1 MCRYARLEQ
10 VELIGPAG
18 LAALQSARA
27 AIIGVGNIGGQVA
40 PHLAMMGVG
49 LVLVDRDVVSEENL
63 GTQGFADADL
73 GLPKV
78 AARARAIARLN
89 PGCPV
94 EAVHADIARL
104 GLGALCHVDI
114 IFSCLDSRVARV
126 LVNELAW
133 RLGIPW
139 VDGAVDGSGRTSFG
153 HVAAYGSTPEAPCY
167 LCPHDR
173 TSLRI
178 MLEEEKPEGCPAWRG
193 NGGGS
198 PSLPTLAM
206 SATGAAVAAGQVVW
220 GLKLL
225 LGRREE
231 VVGRKLCVDL
241 DCGHLSTHA
250 LQRNPTC
257 LFHHRALPL
266 TPVGRPVGGVTVG
279 ETFAMAQQQLGEGAS
294 LQLHRA
300 SVVMDMRCPACARVC
315 RPYRVLEA
323 MTADEA
329 RCDCGA
335 LMQPTAPGLVDRFT
349 EAEAPPFLDRTWA
362 ELGLPE
368 EDVVTATALEPG
380 RAIHLLFSPRAAGGA
395 T

>member
-10 VELIGPAG
+10 VEMIGRAG

-27 AIIGVGNIGGQVA
+27 AIVGVGNIGGQVA
-40 PHLAMMGVG
+40 PHLAMIGVG

-78 AARARAIARLN
+78 EARVRALARLN
-89 PGCPV
+89 PTCRIEPIF
-94 EAVHADIARL
+94 ADARRL
-104 GLGALCHVDI
+104 GLGALRDVDI
-114 IFSCLDSRVARV
+114 IFSCLDSRGARII
-126 LVNELAW
+126 VNELAG

-167 LCPHDR
+167 LCPHDHH
-173 TSLRI
+173 SLRI
-178 MLEEEKPEGCPAWRG
+178 MLEEEKSEGCPAWRWG
-193 NGGGS
+193 AEG
-198 PSLPTLAM
+198 PPTFPTLAT
-206 SATGAAVAAGQVVW
+206 SATGAAVAAAQVIW

-225 LGRREE
+225 LGRRKE

-241 DCGHLSTHA
+241 DFGHLSTHG
-250 LQRNPTC
+250 LERNPAC
-257 LFHHRALPL
+257 VFDHRAFPL

-279 ETFAMAQQQLGEGAS
+279 ETFEMAEQQVGEGAT

-300 SVVMDMRCPACARVC
+300 SVVTDMRCPACAHVC
-315 RPYRVLEA
+315 CPYRVLEA
-323 MTADEA
+323 MTAAEA

-335 LMQPTAPGLVDRFT
+335 LMQPTAPGILDRFT
-349 EAEAPPFLDRTWA
+349 EAEAPPFLDRTWG

-368 EDVVTATALEPG
+368 EDVVTATASKPG
-380 RAIHLLFSPRAAGGA
+380 RAVHLLFSSRPPGGA
-395 T
+395 K